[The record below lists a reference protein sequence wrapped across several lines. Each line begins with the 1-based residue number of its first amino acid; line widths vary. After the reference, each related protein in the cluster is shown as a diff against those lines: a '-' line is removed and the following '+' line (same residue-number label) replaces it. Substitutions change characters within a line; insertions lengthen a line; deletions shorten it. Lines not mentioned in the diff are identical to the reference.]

1 MEGIDKTV
9 VPICGVPLILR
20 TVRAMAASE
29 RITQIVIVTREDL
42 IDTVREL
49 CRGEEKLCA
58 VVPGGSSRTESVLRG
73 LQATSCELV
82 AIHDGARPFVT
93 VPIIDEAIEAA
104 QIYGAAA
111 PAVPVKDTIKIAE
124 NNRVSSTP
132 DRSVLYAVQTPQV
145 FPKKVIEACLL
156 EAIEKGIPLTDD
168 CSAAEAA
175 GLPVILTTGSH
186 ENLKITTP
194 VDLAFAGAIVE
205 RREAL

>member
-9 VPICGVPLILR
+9 VSICGVPMILR

-49 CRGEEKLCA
+49 CSGEEKLHA
-58 VVPGGSSRTESVLRG
+58 VVPGGSSRTQSVLRG

-93 VPIIDEAIEAA
+93 VSVIDETISAA
-104 QIYGAAA
+104 QVCGAAA
-111 PAVPVKDTIKIAE
+111 PAVPVKDTIKVAE

-132 DRSVLYAVQTPQV
+132 DRSVLYAVETPQV
-145 FPKKVIEACLL
+145 FPKETIERCLL
-156 EAIEKGIPLTDD
+156 VATEKGIPLTDD

-175 GLPVILTTGSH
+175 GLSVILTRGNH

-194 VDLAFAGAIVE
+194 VDLAFAKAIVE
-205 RREAL
+205 GREGL